1 MVPSSMQDLAQLFV
15 TEMRRRRQAMGL
27 SQQALGDMLG
37 LDRNTIS
44 RIERGAPNLSL
55 LNAAEIATAL
65 GTSLSAMLDE
75 RAKPEP
81 DEVQAFG
88 SRVRERR
95 TAKGWNQRE
104 LAERIGVDRN
114 WVSAIESGRQNV
126 SLQTLRKFAD
136 ALSVAPTDLLR

>member
-1 MVPSSMQDLAQLFV
+1 MQDLATLFA
-15 TEMRRRRQAMGL
+15 TEMRRRRQAMEL
-27 SQQALGDMLG
+27 SQEALGDMLG

-55 LNAAEIATAL
+55 LNAAEIARAL
-65 GTSLSAMLDE
+65 GTSLSEMLGE
-75 RAKPEP
+75 RAKVEP
-81 DEVQAFG
+81 DTVQAFG

-114 WVSAIESGRQNV
+114 WVSAIESGKQNV

-136 ALSVAPTDLLR
+136 ALAVDPCDLLV

>member
-1 MVPSSMQDLAQLFV
+1 MVPSRMQDLAQLFV
-15 TEMRRRRQAMGL
+15 TEMRRRRQAMEL

-55 LNAAEIATAL
+55 LNAAEIARAL
-65 GTSLSAMLDE
+65 GTNLSEMLGARVKSE
-75 RAKPEP
+75 PET
-81 DEVQAFG
+81 VQAFG
-88 SRVRERR
+88 SRVREQR

-126 SLQTLRKFAD
+126 SLQTLRKFAE
-136 ALSVAPTDLLR
+136 ALSMDPTDLLS